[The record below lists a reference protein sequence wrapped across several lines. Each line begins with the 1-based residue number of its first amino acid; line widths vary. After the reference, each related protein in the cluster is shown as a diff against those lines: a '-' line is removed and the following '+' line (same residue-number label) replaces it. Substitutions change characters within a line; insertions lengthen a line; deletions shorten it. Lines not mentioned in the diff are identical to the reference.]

1 MRDGSAWS
9 AAGTAP
15 STGTATNPRRA
26 EFVHAEAG
34 NSAYQSE
41 MATLLRRRLQIMAAI
56 GAFVELASTI
66 RTAVIM
72 PGDTARGGYLIG
84 MLIVGTVMAV
94 LALLFLSLRKSA
106 ELATLR
112 RLELILVFIYFTTV
126 FSWVMGWAN
135 GGRVIPI
142 ASPPELKTFFPQHVW
157 GVYPDHRFVMFDP
170 VYSIGSVFVI
180 NWGLLIMGYSVLIP
194 NTWRRCLL
202 LLSLMVIGA
211 VASVFA
217 GAYLNP
223 ALLHHRFRIIVA
235 ITPFIV
241 AFAAIGLYGSHKLA
255 TLGKQAFTAKQV
267 GQYVLKQQI
276 GKGGMG
282 EVFLAQHRL
291 LRRPCA
297 VKLIRSKEAGSSS
310 SLARFER
317 EVQAMARLTHPNT
330 VEIYDYGRTRDGTFY
345 YAMEYLPGLT
355 SEDLVRRHGC
365 LPAERVVYLLLQVCR
380 ALREAHHA
388 GLIHRDIKPGNL
400 FVSERGGEFDVMKLL
415 DFGLVGV
422 AGDADPQPTA
432 EDGSAED
439 PPGGEPADLAADVVI
454 ESHDSVRLTQAGHI
468 LGTPAYLSPE
478 QAAGRDV
485 DARSDIYSLGA
496 VGYYLLS
503 GRPPF
508 LRSSPAQMYKAHLHE
523 QPTPISTYVPA
534 IPADLASILHR
545 CLEKDPAQRFADI
558 RELETA
564 LLSTSCAQAWDSEK
578 AARWWTAARKS
589 PSLPTI
595 PSEPDH
601 NSISMM
607 HTIDATSHPSPA

>member
-1 MRDGSAWS
+1 M
-9 AAGTAP
+9 AA
-15 STGTATNPRRA
+15 
-26 EFVHAEAG
+26 
-34 NSAYQSE
+34 
-41 MATLLRRRLQIMAAI
+41 LLRRRLQIMAAV

-66 RTAVIM
+66 RIAVIM
-72 PGDTARGGYLIG
+72 PGDTAHGGYLIW
-84 MLIVGTVMAV
+84 MLVGGTV
-94 LALLFLSLRKSA
+94 LALLALFFLSLRKSV
-106 ELATLR
+106 ELVTLR
-112 RLELILVFIYFTTV
+112 RLELVLLIVYFTTV
-126 FSWVMGWAN
+126 FSWVMGWAS
-135 GGRVIPI
+135 GGRIIPA
-142 ASPPELKTFFPQHVW
+142 ASPPELKTFFPQHIW

-170 VYSIGSVFVI
+170 VYSIGSIFVI

-211 VASVFA
+211 VGSVFA
-217 GAYLNP
+217 SAYLNP
-223 ALLHHRFRIIVA
+223 ALIHHRFRIIAA
-235 ITPFIV
+235 ITPFIL
-241 AFAAIGLYGSHKLA
+241 AFAAVGLYGSHKLA
-255 TLGKQAFTAKQV
+255 TLGKQAFTAQQV

-297 VKLIRSKEAGSSS
+297 VKLIRARQAGSTS

-380 ALREAHHA
+380 ALREAHSA

-422 AGDADPQPTA
+422 AGDIEPLPAS
-432 EDGSAED
+432 EDAPLDEPAG
-439 PPGGEPADLAADVVI
+439 PGGSVADVLI
-454 ESHDSVRLTQAGHI
+454 ESQDSVRLTQAGHI

-478 QAAGRDV
+478 NLIPTQLRRRFRG
-485 DARSDIYSLGA
+485 SQSLGT
-496 VGYYLLS
+496 VLG
-503 GRPPF
+503 
-508 LRSSPAQMYKAHLHE
+508 
-523 QPTPISTYVPA
+523 PIGTG
-534 IPADLASILHR
+534 
-545 CLEKDPAQRFADI
+545 
-558 RELETA
+558 
-564 LLSTSCAQAWDSEK
+564 
-578 AARWWTAARKS
+578 
-589 PSLPTI
+589 
-595 PSEPDH
+595 
-601 NSISMM
+601 
-607 HTIDATSHPSPA
+607 